1 MEEYR
6 TLALTGSM
14 ADRVDREQEMY
25 RNMALMH
32 HHKEGGAHQDQ
43 GHGDPPI
50 DVTSI
55 QVGGSPRGNDDG
67 NFSDGSSASSRNDME
82 RFGEEYE
89 DRNLDIRPGKKHKG
103 EKVVRLNIN
112 ARERRR
118 MHDLN
123 DALDELRS
131 VIPYA
136 HSPSVRKLSK
146 IATLLLAKNYI
157 LMQANALDEMRRLVT
172 YMNQSHASTLPQ
184 PCYDLSAYSGRLP
197 PSAIPGHLDKMPSLY
212 PPPRPVSPNIRG
224 NSPNDNS

>member
-1 MEEYR
+1 MMEEYR
-6 TLALTGSM
+6 NIALGSM
-14 ADRVDREQEMY
+14 VGREQEMY

-32 HHKEGGAHQDQ
+32 HHKDDSSHHDQ
-43 GHGDPPI
+43 RHGDPPI

-55 QVGGSPRGNDDG
+55 QVPGSPHANDDG
-67 NFSDGSSASSRNDME
+67 NFSDDSSTSSRNDMDKLCD
-82 RFGEEYE
+82 EYE
-89 DRNLDIRPGKKHKG
+89 DGNLDMKGGKKHKG
-103 EKVVRLNIN
+103 EKHVRLNIN

-157 LMQANALDEMRRLVT
+157 LMQANALDEMKRLVS
-172 YMNQSHASTLPQ
+172 YMNQTHQVGTVPP
-184 PCYDLSAYSGRLP
+184 PCYDFSTYSRLP
-197 PSAIPGHLDKMPSLY
+197 HSAIPGEKRPPLY

-224 NSPNDNS
+224 GSPSENS